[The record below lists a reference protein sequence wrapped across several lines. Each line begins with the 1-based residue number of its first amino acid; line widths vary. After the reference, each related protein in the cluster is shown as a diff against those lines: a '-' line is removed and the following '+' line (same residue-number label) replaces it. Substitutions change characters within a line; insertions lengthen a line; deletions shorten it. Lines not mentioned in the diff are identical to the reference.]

1 MDALN
6 RTQEKLSISQMQ
18 LATGKKARSYA
29 ALGDNAV
36 RSISARSMIA
46 RNEAYS
52 QTARRVG
59 TTLSLYDTN
68 MSAIEA
74 KAGDLRQRV
83 LDAIAIGNAAGL
95 QQEIESAF
103 AVYRS
108 SLNASEAGVPLFGG
122 SRTDADPFVPQQLSD
137 LIGLA
142 PAAAFAN
149 DGVRSASRLG
159 EDLEVTYGIGADE
172 IGAGLFSAFRTLAEA
187 GTIADIPT
195 AAQMDALKQAVGE
208 LADGLGALRSVN
220 ADNGRRHASVEAL
233 GDRAM
238 DRNVLLQETVSG
250 NEDADLSKVAME
262 LSQHKSVLESSYS
275 VFAQLSRLS
284 LAAYLK

>member
-6 RTQEKLSISQMQ
+6 RTQEKLSVSQMQ

-29 ALGDNAV
+29 ALGEDAV

-68 MSAIEA
+68 MTAIDTKTA
-74 KAGDLRQRV
+74 DLRQRV

-95 QQEIESAF
+95 QEEIEGAF

-108 SLNASEAGVPLFGG
+108 SLNASEAGLPLFGG
-122 SRTDADPFVPQQLSD
+122 SRTETDPFVPQQLSD
-137 LIGLA
+137 LVGLA

-149 DGVRSASRLG
+149 DGVRNATRLG
-159 EDLEVTYGIGADE
+159 EDVEVTYGIGADE
-172 IGAGLFSAFRTLAEA
+172 IGAGLFQAFRTLAEA
-187 GTIADIPT
+187 GPIGEIPT

-208 LADGLGALRSVN
+208 LADGLGALRAVN
-220 ADNGRRHASVEAL
+220 ADNGRRQASIEAL

-238 DRNVLLQETVSG
+238 ERTVLLQETVSG
-250 NEDADLSKVAME
+250 NEDADISRVAME
-262 LSQHKSVLESSYS
+262 LSQHKSVLDASYS